1 MTEEEEIDEKEFFD
15 TSYEALNKE
24 IEDIKNRIKKMHKI
38 KDEDTFYEAKGRL
51 EEISNILENMKF
63 RIVLLDVALNY
74 PIEKFFN
81 GEEGPEL
88 VMGTDPKPSQ
98 KRKFPKESSNMYR

>member
-15 TSYEALNKE
+15 TNYEDLNKE

-51 EEISNILENMKF
+51 EEIKRTLNDTESLMF
-63 RIVLLDVALNY
+63 LLDTAFNY
-74 PIEKFFN
+74 PIKNFYID
-81 GEEGPEL
+81 EEGPGFVL
-88 VMGTDPKPSQ
+88 DGDSKLSQ
-98 KRKFPKESSNMYR
+98 KQKFPES